1 MIINDPSGIPVK
13 VTSDQRL
20 QAVSVV
26 QTDIN
31 ALGTL
36 GKAWTLPF
44 TVAAADTTDNV
55 VFHFKNTSDDEME
68 FMRFW
73 VSASGAGLWTME
85 YDRLYSSGGTTI
97 ALRQLNVSSG
107 KTQSMTA
114 YYGADITLTG
124 TAVDLGY
131 LRVAADTPT
140 EILDYGPIII
150 PPSAM
155 FALKFKADAGTP
167 TIACMPIL
175 HGSNPW
181 E

>member
-1 MIINDPSGIPVK
+1 MIINDPNGTPLE
-13 VTSDQRL
+13 VTSDGRAQV
-20 QAVSVV
+20 VSVM

-31 ALGTL
+31 ALGML
-36 GKAWTLPF
+36 GRAWTLPF

-55 VFHFKNTSDDEME
+55 VFHFKNDSDEDME

-85 YDRLYSSGGTTI
+85 YDRVYSSGGTTI

-107 KTQSMTA
+107 KTQDMTA

-131 LRVAADTPT
+131 LRIAADTPVD
-140 EILDYGPIII
+140 ILDYGPVIV
-150 PPSAM
+150 PPSST
-155 FALKFKADAGTP
+155 FALKFNADSGTP